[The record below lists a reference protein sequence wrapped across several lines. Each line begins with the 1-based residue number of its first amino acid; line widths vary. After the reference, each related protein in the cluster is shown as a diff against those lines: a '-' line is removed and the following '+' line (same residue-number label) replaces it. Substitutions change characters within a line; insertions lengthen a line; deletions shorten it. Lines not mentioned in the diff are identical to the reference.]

1 MELYYNNKNK
11 RSQDGNGKDDDD
23 KNSYVYSVPFDAGN
37 RNDTLVTASN
47 AIFHTEGGKE
57 TPVAVVGFQFHHSA
71 MYTLFKNITSQCRP
85 NSDHSCEKTCF
96 TGDYQCY
103 VIDNNGFV
111 VISEQLQE
119 TGAFFGE
126 VKPAFMQRML
136 DDGIFKNVTIY
147 DYQAV
152 CFVGKNIINMGNIIQ
167 TVRVVCSRVIS
178 GVDSNTDFSS
188 SSL

>member
-1 MELYYNNKNK
+1 M
-11 RSQDGNGKDDDD
+11 
-23 KNSYVYSVPFDAGN
+23 YSVPFDAGN

-47 AIFHTEGGKE
+47 AIFHADGGKE

-71 MYTLFKNITSQCRP
+71 MYTLFRNITSQCLH
-85 NSDHSCEKTCF
+85 SDPQCEKTCF

-119 TGAFFGE
+119 TGSFFGE
-126 VKPAFMQRML
+126 VKPAFMQRL
-136 DDGIFKNVTIY
+136 IDDGIFKNVTIY

-152 CFVGKNIINMGNIIQ
+152 CFAGKGTVSLGNVIQ
-167 TVRVVCSRVIS
+167 TVRGDILC
-178 GVDSNTDFSS
+178 
-188 SSL
+188 